1 MDLISQSR
9 NSTFVNLHLDS
20 LNDLNH
26 FFAQLCSDD
35 SYVPPSDVVIT
46 PDVEIPQIIASRTND
61 VTKIET
67 PCVTQTNK
75 LFNVPFLV
83 RR

>member
-1 MDLISQSR
+1 MQNYFEPTGNQRVKENMWAWFPKNVDLISQRR

-46 PDVEIPQIIASRTND
+46 PDV
-61 VTKIET
+61 
-67 PCVTQTNK
+67 
-75 LFNVPFLV
+75 
-83 RR
+83 